1 LIDLFRFSHH
11 WSMCPVHS
19 FLHNIQ
25 FEFMWNAF
33 YFNLINTL
41 IVHWIL
47 NVIMHP
53 VHSKRCS
60 LMYTIDLK
68 SLYTYTLYNYV
79 PFSLMYILQFCTFYN
94 YVHLQLC
101 TFYNYVHFTIMYILQ
116 LRTFYNYVHFTIM
129 YILQLCTFIHL
140 CTLYIYI
147 RCKLMCT
154 VHLCTL
160 YTTL

>member
-1 LIDLFRFSHH
+1 MIDLFRFSHH

-53 VHSKRCS
+53 VHSNALFTYVHYR
-60 LMYTIDLK
+60 LEVFVH
-68 SLYTYTLYNYV
+68 LYTV
-79 PFSLMYILQFCTFYN
+79 
-94 YVHLQLC
+94 QLC
-101 TFYNYVHFTIMYILQ
+101 TLFTYVHFTILYILQ
-116 LRTFYNYVHFTIM
+116 LCTFTIM

-147 RCKLMCT
+147 HCKFMCT